1 MQEYDRFMLR
11 YPQQLLK
18 CWLDWPD
25 MHIQNPDQAVN
36 LSDDR
41 PEKPVECARLGVVA
55 LTSSQPKP
63 PFTACCIYR
72 SSFDVFFSHLW
83 ASSLAYIQPCHHA
96 HATVQKGQT
105 CTAIWL
111 DLLVV
116 DFD

>member
-1 MQEYDRFMLR
+1 
-11 YPQQLLK
+11 
-18 CWLDWPD
+18 

-63 PFTACCIYR
+63 PFIACII
-72 SSFDVFFSHLW
+72 DPHLMFFSHLR
-83 ASSLAYIQPCHHA
+83 ASSLVYIQPCHHA

-105 CTAIWL
+105 FTAIWL
-111 DLLVV
+111 DLLVPKV
-116 DFD
+116 VGLACSASFKLQLS